1 METLALKFTEVMHL
15 ETFVLKLID
24 KFYFLF
30 FYQMKDG
37 RDSLSGTEHIYK
49 LFKGGGTLRPF
60 PYQVCAEGALL
71 EQTSCGRL
79 NPLQIV
85 GLYNIYRFERHM
97 SMHSTK
103 KRTFN
108 FTIKHFGS
116 LEGV

>member
-1 METLALKFTEVMHL
+1 MEISVRGFEKD
-15 ETFVLKLID
+15 FVP
-24 KFYFLF
+24 
-30 FYQMKDG
+30 
-37 RDSLSGTEHIYK
+37 SK
-49 LFKGGGTLRPF
+49 LFKGRGRVRPF
-60 PYQVCAEGALL
+60 AYQVCAEGAVI

-108 FTIKHFGS
+108 FLLSAFLINGRRLMLIS
-116 LEGV
+116 

>member
-1 METLALKFTEVMHL
+1 MSVINFSLLKNCALSIILVKLLEYYHL
-15 ETFVLKLID
+15 CRYKEKKNAFRKGENLK
-24 KFYFLF
+24 
-30 FYQMKDG
+30 G
-37 RDSLSGTEHIYK
+37 PV
-49 LFKGGGTLRPF
+49 TLRPF

-71 EQTSCGRL
+71 EQISCGRL

-108 FTIKHFGS
+108 FLLSAFLINGRRLMLIS
-116 LEGV
+116 